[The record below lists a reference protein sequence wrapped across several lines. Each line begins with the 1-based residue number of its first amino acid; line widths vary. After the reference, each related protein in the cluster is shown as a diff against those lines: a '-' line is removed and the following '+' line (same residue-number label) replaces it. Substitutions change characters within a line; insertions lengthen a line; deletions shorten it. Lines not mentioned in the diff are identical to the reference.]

1 MKLLIRADASARMG
15 TGHVMRC
22 LSLAQGWRRAGQDA
36 LFLLKESTPALEQ
49 RLQGEGFDIVRSDA
63 VAGGTGDADETARV
77 AQERGADWIVAD
89 GYHFGADFQ
98 RVLKAAGS
106 RLLLVDD
113 YGHADHYSADYILN
127 QNLYAA
133 PGFYARREPHTRLLL
148 GSRYTLLRQQFN
160 EWRGWKREIPGQ
172 ARKVLVTL
180 GGSDPDNVTGAIVE
194 KVAQIPDI
202 EITVLV
208 GGSNPHREQLQ
219 SKIQNPKSKIRL
231 IVDAPNMPEW
241 MAWAD
246 VAVAAGGTTS
256 WELAFMGLP
265 SLVLVLADNQ
275 RAVADALE
283 SSRMARKTTPHTVA
297 SDLAALLADAEGR
310 AQMSRRGRDT
320 VDGDGVS
327 RVTACLRAAELVLR
341 RAGHD
346 DSRLIW
352 EWANDPGARAASF
365 SSDAIPW
372 ETHAKWFV
380 SQLESPACLFYVAAN
395 RRQQPVGQI
404 RYAVTGDEA
413 VVSVS
418 LAREVR
424 GQGYGAALIVRGS
437 RQCFADSP
445 VKLIR
450 AYTKPDNEASAQAFQ
465 KAGFTDAGRTDVR
478 GHTARQFVLKRE
490 EAA

>member
-22 LSLAQGWRRAGQDA
+22 LSLAQGWRRAGQEA
-36 LFLLKESTPALEQ
+36 FFLLRESTPALEQ
-49 RLQGEGFDIVRSDA
+49 RLQAEGFDIARLGAPAGSVEDA
-63 VAGGTGDADETARV
+63 AETARL

-98 RVLKAAGS
+98 QTIKSAGS

-113 YGHADHYSADYILN
+113 YGHAGHYSADYILN
-127 QNLYAA
+127 QNLYAT
-133 PGFYARREPHTRLLL
+133 PQFYARREPHTRLLL

-160 EWRGWKREIPGQ
+160 EWRGWKREFPRQ

-180 GGSDPDNVTGAIVE
+180 GGSDPDNVTGKVVE
-194 KVAQIPDI
+194 ALAQIPGL
-202 EITVLV
+202 EVKVLI
-208 GGSNPHREQLQ
+208 GGSNPHRDRL
-219 SKIQNPKSKIRL
+219 KSDTRHPTPDTRF
-231 IVDAPNMPEW
+231 IVDAPNMPEL

-275 RAVADALE
+275 RAVADALDAAH
-283 SSRMARKTTPHTVA
+283 MARKTTLASVA
-297 SDLAALLADAEGR
+297 SDLAALLADADVREP
-310 AQMSRRGRDT
+310 MSRRGREA

-327 RVTACLRAAELVLR
+327 RVTACLRVAELALR
-341 RAGHD
+341 RVRRE
-346 DSRLIW
+346 DSQLIW
-352 EWANDPGARAASF
+352 EWANDPDARAASF
-365 SSDAIPW
+365 STGAIPW
-372 ETHAKWFV
+372 ETHLKWFA
-380 SQLESPACLFYVAAN
+380 SQLESPACFFYIAADG
-395 RRQQPVGQI
+395 RQKPVGQI
-404 RYAVTGDEA
+404 RYDVAGDEA
-413 VVSVS
+413 IVSVS
-418 LAREVR
+418 LAKEAR

-437 RQCFADSP
+437 QQCFADSP

-465 KAGFTDAGRTDVR
+465 KAAFADAGRVDVR
-478 GHTARQFVLKRE
+478 GHAARQFVLRRE